1 MEVHAAYTYIIKF
14 CMSSEPEKCWR
25 QMFTL
30 KEKLEIGNL
39 LQLVEICIVL
49 PISNAEMERVFS
61 TFSKMMTQDR

>member
-1 MEVHAAYTYIIKF
+1 
-14 CMSSEPEKCWR
+14 
-25 QMFTL
+25 MFTL

-61 TFSKMMTQDR
+61 TFSKMMTRDR